1 MNYDVLIVGG
11 GPAGLSAGLYLTR
24 GKYRTLVIDKESFG
38 GQLTKVERIENYPGF
53 STGIKGPQLAA
64 EMLNQAIAFGLQLE
78 MAEVVD
84 IEHYSRSICA
94 QFTDGRSFTAKAII
108 IASGCRRMKL
118 GIPGESE
125 FEGKGVFEC
134 ALCEGDQFSGKAVAI
149 CGGGDSGITEA
160 IYMTKIA
167 SKVFVLEAA
176 TELSA
181 SPILQERAR
190 NNQKLEI
197 HCGTKVTSILG
208 GVEVDAIETTD
219 VTTQKKEIL
228 KISGILVDI
237 GMEPNTGFLKSLVPL
252 DSQGRIRVNEN
263 MGTSIPNIFA
273 VGDVR
278 SDSPGQVVTGVGDG
292 ATAAISIQKM
302 I

>member
-53 STGIKGPQLAA
+53 STGIEGPQLAA

-78 MAEVVD
+78 MAEVAD
-84 IEHYSRSICA
+84 IEHYSRSIYA
-94 QFTDGRSFTAKAII
+94 QLTDGRSFTAKAMI
-108 IASGCRRMKL
+108 IASGCRRIKL

-125 FEGKGVFEC
+125 FQGKGVFEC
-134 ALCEGDQFSGKAVAI
+134 ALCEGDQFSGKTVAV

-167 SKVFVLEAA
+167 SKVFILEAE

-197 HCGTKVTSILG
+197 RCGTKVTSILG
-208 GVEVDAIETTD
+208 GAEVDAIETTD

-228 KISGILVDI
+228 KMSGILVDI
-237 GMEPNTGFLKSLVPL
+237 GMKPNTGFLKNLVSL

-273 VGDVR
+273 AGDVR

-292 ATAAISIQKM
+292 ATAALSIQKM